1 MANFPRGRTF
11 PLLLDPQETYHSLN
25 ILHPHVYVPYH
36 KCIFLLLSIVNFFL
50 QDLSYARDELAR
62 HKTNFSVDVS
72 GKEAEIEAL
81 RWELTTLKV
90 RV

>member
-1 MANFPRGRTF
+1 MS
-11 PLLLDPQETYHSLN
+11 TYHTISAFSYCY
-25 ILHPHVYVPYH
+25 P
-36 KCIFLLLSIVNFFL
+36 LSTFFL